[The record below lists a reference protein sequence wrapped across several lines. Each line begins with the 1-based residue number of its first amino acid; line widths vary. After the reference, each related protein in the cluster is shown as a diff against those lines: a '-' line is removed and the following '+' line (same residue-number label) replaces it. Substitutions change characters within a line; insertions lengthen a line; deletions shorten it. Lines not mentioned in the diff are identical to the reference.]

1 MIGSCPALR
10 GGAMIGILRVR
21 RKLGELTQEFGMKL
35 YDYAPA
41 PSPRRVRIFLAEK
54 GIVLPTVQVDL
65 RSGEQFTD
73 SFRAINPDCT
83 VPVLEL
89 DDGTRITDAVGI
101 CVYFEAVRPDPPL
114 MGGDPLGRAMV
125 TAAQRRA
132 EREGFYA
139 MVEAF
144 RNFTPGMK
152 GRSLPGPD
160 GYAQIPAL
168 AERGRA
174 RVERFFATMEAEL
187 EGRDFVCGADFSIAD
202 ITTLVTVDFAKWIK
216 LDIPEG
222 SVNLRRW
229 YEVVSARPSAKA

>member
-1 MIGSCPALR
+1 
-10 GGAMIGILRVR
+10 MIGILPDR
-21 RKLGELTQEFGMKL
+21 RKLGELTQESHMKL

-54 GIVLPTVQVDL
+54 GITVPTVQVDL
-65 RSGEQFTD
+65 RSGEQFAD

-114 MGGDPLGRAMV
+114 LGGDPLGKAIV
-125 TAAQRRA
+125 TTAQRRA
-132 EREGFYA
+132 ERDGFYA

-144 RNFTPGMK
+144 RNVTPGMK
-152 GRSLPGPD
+152 GRSIPGPE
-160 GYAQIPAL
+160 GYEQIPAL

-174 RVERFFATMEAEL
+174 RVERFFAAMEAEL
-187 EGRDFVCGADFSIAD
+187 AGREFVCGPDFSIAD

-216 LDIPEG
+216 LAIPPG

-229 YEVVSARPSAKA
+229 YDAVSGRPSAKA

>member
-1 MIGSCPALR
+1 
-10 GGAMIGILRVR
+10 
-21 RKLGELTQEFGMKL
+21 MKL

-54 GIVLPTVQVDL
+54 GITVPTVQVDL
-65 RSGEQFTD
+65 RGGEQFAD

-83 VPVLEL
+83 VPVLEF
-89 DDGTRITDAVGI
+89 DDGRRITDAVGI
-101 CVYFEAVRPDPPL
+101 CVYFEAVQPDPPL
-114 MGGDPLGRAMV
+114 LGSDPLGKAIV

-139 MVEAF
+139 VVEAF

-174 RVERFFATMEAEL
+174 RVERFFAAMEAEL
-187 EGRDFVCGADFSIAD
+187 AGREFVCGPDFSIAD

-216 LDIPEG
+216 LEIPQG
-222 SVNLRRW
+222 SRNLRRW
-229 YEVVSARPSAKA
+229 YDAVSARPSAKA